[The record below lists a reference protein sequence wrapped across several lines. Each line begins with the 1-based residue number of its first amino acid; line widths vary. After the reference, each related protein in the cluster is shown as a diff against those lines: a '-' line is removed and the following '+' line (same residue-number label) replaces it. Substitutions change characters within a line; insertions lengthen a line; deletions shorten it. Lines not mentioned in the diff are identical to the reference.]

1 MLWCPRNVC
10 VRVSLV
16 TQLRFQEVS
25 GQSSQMGGGQ
35 QQSKN
40 KGSDS
45 ADNGNVLDG
54 LSLSTDKKK
63 QDAIELSRWRKL
75 NKHLIAFSFIMH
87 SRHLPEKKQGH
98 QKKSTHL

>member
-1 MLWCPRNVC
+1 MLWCPPNVC

-16 TQLRFQEVS
+16 AQLRFQEVS
-25 GQSSQMGGGQ
+25 GQSSQMGER

-45 ADNGNVLDG
+45 ANNGNVLDG
-54 LSLSTDKKK
+54 LPVSTDKER
-63 QDAIELSRWRKL
+63 DAIDLSRWKKL

-87 SRHLPEKKQGH
+87 SRRLPEKQGH
-98 QKKSTHL
+98 QRKCSSLRY